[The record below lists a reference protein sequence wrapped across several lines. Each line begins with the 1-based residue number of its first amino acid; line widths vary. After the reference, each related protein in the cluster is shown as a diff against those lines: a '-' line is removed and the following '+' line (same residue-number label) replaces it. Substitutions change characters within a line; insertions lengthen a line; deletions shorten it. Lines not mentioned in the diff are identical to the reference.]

1 MLDDDYENNDI
12 LNNIPTDVKRNDFY
26 SNNQALNTI
35 TNNDNKMFT
44 KPLFN
49 NTNTS
54 ITSNTNN
61 NAFTNSTNTYNTIN
75 DTNMNTPITN
85 NTNTSTLTNMPIT
98 STLTKDDT
106 NNGTKSSFVNFFKD
120 KFNKNNSCLGFI
132 GSIFEKHKFIIL
144 FIIVVVM
151 ITFIEITIATN
162 ISDCAYPLMKLKIM
176 KIKPD
181 CISLNDDEFIY
192 VYNTN
197 TFKRDEVM
205 KKAKIPEHY
214 KKKTVTEHIT
224 KQILKPINSIKES
237 WSNMFTTSTPINVLS
252 NNILSSVKIKD
263 LVNPLNSFNSLASS
277 WNVFYPS
284 NLKLS
289 CFIANGKI
297 YFG

>member
-12 LNNIPTDVKRNDFY
+12 LNDIPTEVKHNTFY
-26 SNNQALNTI
+26 SNNQPLNNI

-49 NTNTS
+49 T
-54 ITSNTNN
+54 
-61 NAFTNSTNTYNTIN
+61 
-75 DTNMNTPITN
+75 NTPITN
-85 NTNTSTLTNMPIT
+85 NVNNNAFSNSSNTYNTMNNENTNTPIT
-98 STLTKDDT
+98 NTLTKDDT
-106 NNGTKSSFVNFFKD
+106 NNGGKSSFVNFFKD

-132 GSIFEKHKFIIL
+132 GSIFEKHKFIVL
-144 FIIVVVM
+144 FIVVVIM

-162 ISDCAYPLMKLKIM
+162 ISDCSYPLMKSKIM

-181 CISLNDDEFIY
+181 CISLNNDEFIY

-197 TFKRDEVM
+197 TFKREEVM
-205 KKAKIPEHY
+205 NKAKIPENY
-214 KKKTVTEHIT
+214 KKQTVTEHIT

-237 WSNMFTTSTPINVLS
+237 WSNMFTTSTPINALS

-263 LVNPLNSFNSLASS
+263 IVNPLNSFNSLASS

-284 NLKLS
+284 NLRLS
-289 CFIANGKI
+289 CFIADGKI

>member
-12 LNNIPTDVKRNDFY
+12 LNDIPTDVKRNDFY
-26 SNNQALNTI
+26 SNNQTLNNI

-44 KPLFN
+44 KPLF
-49 NTNTS
+49 
-54 ITSNTNN
+54 
-61 NAFTNSTNTYNTIN
+61 ST
-75 DTNMNTPITN
+75 NTPITN
-85 NTNTSTLTNMPIT
+85 NINNNAFTTNTSMNTSNTNTPIT
-98 STLTKDDT
+98 STLTKDDINNNAFT
-106 NNGTKSSFVNFFKD
+106 TNVSTKNDINNGSKSSFVNFFKD

-144 FIIVVVM
+144 FIVVVIM

-162 ISDCAYPLMKLKIM
+162 ISDCAYPLMKSKIM

-205 KKAKIPEHY
+205 KKAKIPENY
-214 KKKTVTEHIT
+214 KKQTVTEHIT

-237 WSNMFTTSTPINVLS
+237 WSNMFTTSTPINALS

-277 WNVFYPS
+277 WNVFYPN

-289 CFIANGKI
+289 CFIADGKI

>member
-26 SNNQALNTI
+26 SNNQTLNNI

-49 NTNTS
+49 TNTS
-54 ITSNTNN
+54 ITSNTNTSTFN
-61 NAFTNSTNTYNTIN
+61 NSTNTYNIMN
-75 DTNMNTPITN
+75 DSNMNTSITN
-85 NTNTSTLTNMPIT
+85 NTDTNAFTSNTNT

-120 KFNKNNSCLGFI
+120 KFNKSNSCLGFI

-144 FIIVVVM
+144 FIVVVIM

-162 ISDCAYPLMKLKIM
+162 ISDCAYPLMKSKIM

-205 KKAKIPEHY
+205 KKAKIPENY
-214 KKKTVTEHIT
+214 KKQTVTEHIT

-237 WSNMFTTSTPINVLS
+237 WSNMFTTSTPINALS

-277 WNVFYPS
+277 WNVFYP
-284 NLKLS
+284 NHLKLS
-289 CFIANGKI
+289 CFIADGKI

>member
-12 LNNIPTDVKRNDFY
+12 LNDIPTDTKRNDFY
-26 SNNQALNTI
+26 SNNQTLNNI

-44 KPLFN
+44 KQLFN
-49 NTNTS
+49 T
-54 ITSNTNN
+54 
-61 NAFTNSTNTYNTIN
+61 
-75 DTNMNTPITN
+75 NTPITN
-85 NTNTSTLTNMPIT
+85 NTNNNAFTTNTSMNTSNTNTPITSTLTKDDINNNAFT
-98 STLTKDDT
+98 TNVLTKDDT

-144 FIIVVVM
+144 FIVVVIM

-162 ISDCAYPLMKLKIM
+162 ISDCAYPLMKSKIM

-205 KKAKIPEHY
+205 KKAKIPENY
-214 KKKTVTEHIT
+214 KKQTVTEHIT
-224 KQILKPINSIKES
+224 KQILKPINSIKEG
-237 WSNMFTTSTPINVLS
+237 WYNMFTTSTPINALS

-263 LVNPLNSFNSLASS
+263 IVNPLNSFNSLASS

-284 NLKLS
+284 NLRLS
-289 CFIANGKI
+289 CFIADGKI